1 MCHGQK
7 QKEKTKT
14 PKLLGRFLINIKNA
28 YAVRVRKEL
37 ARTQV
42 GLVAEEEMD
51 TGQLQVQMR
60 RSNAQRGPTMK
71 VNTVWL
77 LVVSVG

>member
-1 MCHGQK
+1 M
-7 QKEKTKT
+7 E
-14 PKLLGRFLINIKNA
+14 LL

-42 GLVAEEEMD
+42 GLVTEEEPD
-51 TGQLQVQMR
+51 TDQVQVQR
-60 RSNAQRGPTMK
+60 RGSNARRGPTMA